1 MNPEDI
7 ARVDIDELLMS
18 TGFAIQDMSEFDR
31 TAAGTLIEIGATG
44 CADDPVLTAVRSTT
58 VPCREWSG
66 GRAE

>member
-31 TAAGTLIEIGATG
+31 TAALG
-44 CADDPVLTAVRSTT
+44 VAVREFAMKDGS
-58 VPCREWSG
+58 RLII
-66 GRAE
+66 